1 MPRNARNLLGN
12 ILIHNMV
19 QGINKEYIFKG
30 DVEKKKYIELIKKY
44 SKEFSI
50 IMVSY
55 CIMDNH
61 AHLLTYSE
69 NINKLSLFMKQVN
82 GHYARFYNK
91 INNRVGYVFRNRFC
105 SKPILSEKQLY
116 QCIKYIHLNPVKANI
131 TKCES
136 DYVFSSYRDYID
148 EKNFKLTDIFNNIL
162 NSDKNYIEKLK
173 STEYKD
179 LKIDNEKVNLKE
191 QLKIFSVENKI
202 LYKNCKKDI
211 VIKKFVSYLIAN
223 EYDFTKVELAKL
235 FNISRSK
242 LYKIL
247 ES

>member
-1 MPRNARNLLGN
+1 M
-12 ILIHNMV
+12 
-19 QGINKEYIFKG
+19 
-30 DVEKKKYIELIKKY
+30 
-44 SKEFSI
+44 
-50 IMVSY
+50 
-55 CIMDNH
+55 
-61 AHLLTYSE
+61 
-69 NINKLSLFMKQVN
+69 
-82 GHYARFYNK
+82 
-91 INNRVGYVFRNRFC
+91 
-105 SKPILSEKQLY
+105 
-116 QCIKYIHLNPVKANI
+116 
-131 TKCES
+131 
-136 DYVFSSYRDYID
+136 
-148 EKNFKLTDIFNNIL
+148 TDIFNNIL